1 MLAWTDW
8 SERIRIKFAT
18 EAGSRLSG
26 WPSNV
31 DVVDVVDV
39 VVVVVVVVGC
49 KNLATNFALEQSL
62 SECSGDVDGVA
73 FVDAS
78 HVPLKVLKR
87 NDKEI
92 FNILE

>member
-1 MLAWTDW
+1 MRVETGFLRVENFQSSMCA
-8 SERIRIKFAT
+8 SARRVCNN
-18 EAGSRLSG
+18 R
-26 WPSNV
+26 PNN
-31 DVVDVVDV
+31 VDV